1 MGNPQRPDTNGTT
14 TRALGIFVLSV
25 RQKTLRLRSETVP
38 YSYDRLSRLSAGRG
52 PSPGG
57 GYCSIET
64 HAYDGSGNLTD
75 KTGSGP
81 TAHVTVDQLTN
92 GAVGLDYAKNRYY
105 SSILGRFLSADPSK
119 SADPTDP
126 RTWNQY
132 TYVNGDPV
140 NFNDPSGQC
149 PEVGFCWTPGDPT
162 PSSGVS
168 GLFGGDA
175 GNKGPWNDPNG
186 KKPVASGMNWASFEA
201 FLKAAEA
208 TTCKGLPDGMVVSL
222 SAGLAAAIGAT
233 GSGEAVFNFNTG
245 QISVFGAL
253 NFQGG

>member
-1 MGNPQRPDTNGTT
+1 LPETRVWGLLPGADT
-14 TRALGIFVLSV
+14 GISGSCWITS
-25 RQKTLRLRSETVP
+25 TLRWGCEQ
-38 YSYDRLSRLSAGRG
+38 
-52 PSPGG
+52 
-57 GYCSIET
+57 
-64 HAYDGSGNLTD
+64 AYDGTVSGR
-75 KTGSGP
+75 
-81 TAHVTVDQLTN
+81 V
-92 GAVGLDYAKNRYY
+92 VGLDYAKNRYY